1 MATRDAMAVAT
12 VAALEVG
19 LTVERATVPMT
30 AEPPAR
36 PMAPTMR
43 AMMAL
48 HAMWP
53 PETGIAEEGARM
65 AIHVMRP
72 PEAAIAEEDAERP
85 IAERHPATVAPATV
99 AAIGERRRRQQGEER
114 ENERFVE
121 RFHEPS
127 PWPDPSTARCRWP
140 AP

>member
-19 LTVERATVPMT
+19 LAVERATVPMT
-30 AEPPAR
+30 AEAAAR

-48 HAMWP
+48 HAIRP
-53 PETGIAEEGARM
+53 PQAGIAEEGARM

-72 PEAAIAEEDAERP
+72 PQAVIA
-85 IAERHPATVAPATV
+85 
-99 AAIGERRRRQQGEER
+99 
-114 ENERFVE
+114 
-121 RFHEPS
+121 
-127 PWPDPSTARCRWP
+127 
-140 AP
+140 